1 MKIFVVEPIS
11 NEFMNLLK
19 EKFEI
24 TDDITIAD
32 IAIIR
37 NKEIN
42 KVILDSAKN
51 LKVIAVY
58 GTGYSMIDLEYAKK
72 MGIKV
77 FNTPGLNKNAV
88 SELTIALMLDL
99 SRNVLKSLSVNELGS
114 NSLLGF
120 EIKNKTCGFIGLGNI
135 SINTAK
141 ILHDGFNMN
150 ILGYNR
156 HKKNIDFINEVSLDY
171 LLNNS
176 DYIIVGLALNEET
189 KNFINI
195 DLFQKMIKKPFVIN
209 PARGMI
215 VNNDDLLYALKN
227 KLIRGY
233 AADVFYPE
241 SIDKNHPLLKEN
253 VIILPHIGAQTKEA
267 NDLVSNAIY
276 ENIIKFMNNEKL
288 NNLL

>member
-42 KVILDSAKN
+42 KEILDSAKK
-51 LKVIAVY
+51 LKLIAVY
-58 GTGYSMIDLEYAKK
+58 GTGYNMIDLEYAKK
-72 MGIKV
+72 IGIKV

-99 SRNVLKSLSVNELGS
+99 SRNVLKSLRVNELGS

-195 DLFQKMIKKPFVIN
+195 DLFKKMIKKPFVIN

-227 KLIRGY
+227 KLIKGY

-241 SIDKNHPLLKEN
+241 PIDKNHPLLKEN
-253 VIILPHIGAQTKEA
+253 VIILPHIGACTEEA
-267 NDLVSNAIY
+267 HELVSNAIY
-276 ENIIKFMNNEKL
+276 DNFIRFINNEEL

>member
-1 MKIFVVEPIS
+1 MKLFVVEPIS
-11 NEFMNLLK
+11 NDFLNLLK

-24 TDDITIAD
+24 TDDITVSD

-42 KVILDSAKN
+42 KEVLDSAKN
-51 LKVIAVY
+51 LKLIAVY
-58 GTGYSMIDLEYAKK
+58 GTGYNMIDLDYAKK
-72 MGIKV
+72 LGIKV

-88 SELTIALMLDL
+88 SELTISLMLNL
-99 SRNVLKSLSVNELGS
+99 SRNVIKSLNVKELGS

-120 EIKNKTCGFIGLGNI
+120 ELKNKTCGFIGLGNI

-156 HKKNIDFINEVSLDY
+156 HKKNISYIKEVSLDE
-171 LLNNS
+171 LLKNS
-176 DYIIVGLALNEET
+176 DYIIIGLALNEET
-189 KNFINI
+189 KNYVNME
-195 DLFQKMIKKPFVIN
+195 LFNKMMKKPFVIN
-209 PARGMI
+209 PSRGLI

-227 KLIRGY
+227 NLIKGY

-241 SIDKNHPLLKEN
+241 PINSDNPLLKEN

-276 ENIIKFMNNEKL
+276 ENLMNFINNKEL

>member
-1 MKIFVVEPIS
+1 MKLFVVEPIS
-11 NEFMNLLK
+11 LEFKDKLNK
-19 EKFEI
+19 IFDI
-24 TDDITIAD
+24 TDDITVAD

-42 KVILDSAKN
+42 KEILDTAAN
-51 LKVIAVY
+51 LKLIAVY
-58 GTGYSMIDLEYAKK
+58 GTGYNMIDLEYAKK
-72 MGIKV
+72 LGIKV

-88 SELTIALMLDL
+88 SELTVSLMLNI
-99 SRNVLKSLSVNELGS
+99 SRNIVKSLDCKELGS

-120 EIKNKTCGFIGLGNI
+120 ELKGKTCGFIGIGNI

-141 ILHDGFNMN
+141 ILHDGFNMK

-156 HKKNIDFINEVSLDY
+156 HKKNISYIEEVSLDY
-171 LLNNS
+171 LLKNS
-176 DYIIVGLALNEET
+176 DYIIIGLALNDET
-189 KNFINI
+189 KEFVNIN
-195 DLFQKMIKKPFVIN
+195 LFNKMEKKPFVIN
-209 PARGMI
+209 PSRGLI

-227 KLIRGY
+227 KLIKGY

-241 SIDKNHPLLKEN
+241 PIDDNNLLLKEN

-276 ENIIKFMNNEKL
+276 DNLIKFINNDEL
-288 NNLL
+288 ENLL